1 VRVCRAGLGG
11 EKIRRRASTGSDAWG
26 GLSADQVYGVPGRP
40 RARPGPVSLPPIS
53 RSASSSLRQ
62 ASQSPSPQSIAGG
75 TPKTPGLPV
84 ASPKGHAFS
93 SGEASASPTQRSPLH
108 TELAPLQLTP
118 SQKELA
124 PLQKELKGRI
134 GEGLLRRRSGVQL
147 TATIPQSD
155 DEASLN
161 LSPPSTKSS
170 PSPSFIRRR
179 ASTGTAASLSPN
191 SLSSSP
197 LPAVG
202 GAGGGLRVVAMAVVS
217 SGRLARLGSDASRCW
232 GADDPLTVDI
242 VRCFSSI
249 VPNTKTSMLYA
260 LCPRH

>member
-1 VRVCRAGLGG
+1 LM
-11 EKIRRRASTGSDAWG
+11 
-26 GLSADQVYGVPGRP
+26 SADQVYGVPGRP
-40 RARPGPVSLPPIS
+40 RARPGPVSLPPIT

-62 ASQSPSPQSIAGG
+62 ASQSPSPHSIVGG
-75 TPKTPGLPV
+75 TPKTPGLSV
-84 ASPKGHAFS
+84 ASSKGYSVS
-93 SGEASASPTQRSPLH
+93 SGDASASPTQRSPLH

-134 GEGLLRRRSGVQL
+134 GEGLSRRRSGVQL

-161 LSPPSTKSS
+161 LSPPSAKSS

-191 SLSSSP
+191 ALSSPP
-197 LPAVG
+197 LPSVG

-232 GADDPLTVDI
+232 GVDDPLSVEI
-242 VRCFSSI
+242 VRCSFSIFPSTRNLPYHTLQNI
-249 VPNTKTSMLYA
+249 ARRVDIRL
-260 LCPRH
+260 HG